1 MFSDL
6 EREFARGSTVSS
18 VTGPGAVPEQGIAAE
33 TPVVQMGSPCQPEKE
48 TSMEHTAVVRVE
60 ALEHSP
66 GTLSLLGQSARST
79 SSSSSSTNGS
89 GWLGA
94 LHMAAKRGHSGIIR
108 FLLQQNVDINE
119 RDSDGLTA
127 LMYAAAAGHE
137 EVAEL
142 LLAQGARLSDV
153 DSHHRSALHW
163 AALSRHADLL
173 RLLLRHATS
182 DPFLI
187 DGYDDCG
194 QTPLHTAV
202 DMGFEPGVSILLE
215 FGANVHSRARKG

>member
-1 MFSDL
+1 
-6 EREFARGSTVSS
+6 
-18 VTGPGAVPEQGIAAE
+18 
-33 TPVVQMGSPCQPEKE
+33 
-48 TSMEHTAVVRVE
+48 MENTAVIRVE

-66 GTLSLLGQSARST
+66 GTQSLLGQSADRST
-79 SSSSSSTNGS
+79 SSSSSSSNGS

-94 LHMAAKRGHSGIIR
+94 LHMAAKRGHSGIIQ
-108 FLLQQNVDINE
+108 FCKFPQILSYTSYLLLGNYTCANGLPSMQVLQQNIDINE

-127 LMYAAAAGHE
+127 LMYAAAAGHK

-153 DSHHRSALHW
+153 DNHRRSPIHW
-163 AALSRHADLL
+163 AVLSRRVDLL
-173 RLLLRHATS
+173 RLLLSHGTN

-187 DGYDDCG
+187 DSYDDCG